1 MNHMIYLKLK
11 QEKLSLKADQIYK
24 MTTILTQN
32 DKYNLAYE
40 IWIGNEDV
48 TLQRIQPQ
56 SVPA

>member
-1 MNHMIYLKLK
+1 MLLQYQQMH
-11 QEKLSLKADQIYK
+11 K